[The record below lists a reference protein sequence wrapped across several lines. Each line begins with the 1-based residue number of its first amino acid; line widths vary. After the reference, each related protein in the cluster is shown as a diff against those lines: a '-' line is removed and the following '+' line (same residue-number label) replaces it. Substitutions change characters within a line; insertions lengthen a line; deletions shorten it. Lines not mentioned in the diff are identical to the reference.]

1 MLSFFRNKKVN
12 QIISWIVLAAFLNLI
27 HGCNYLH
34 VNRTTEPPAQAI
46 TNLQNGNKFFVLHKD
61 LEVWQFK
68 DITAG
73 EDSIKGTIAELV
85 GHTQSVGTDTTMK
98 YRYRTKDQEGRS
110 EILNE
115 VHIYTDTLYH
125 RSYSLASFPVS
136 VVNKIEIYDRATGAT
151 VASWV
156 FGIAGAIAAVVAVVV
171 IIVAL
176 TKESCPFIYVNSDSS
191 SVFVGEIYSGAIYP
205 SLERP
210 DYLPLPGPMP
220 GQNNY
225 TIRMTNEVHEI
236 QNTNLIELDVID
248 HPEGTNAYLD
258 KYGKYQTTGLLQAP
272 LIAEDLKGRNILDVI
287 RTKDSLTY
295 SVTELGKDPPLTNGI
310 IMTFDRPHNSNI
322 AKLVVNARSTYW
334 LDYTFTRF
342 HELFGREYD
351 CWVDKQQT
359 VSPEKMKTWMLE
371 QNIPLSLY
379 VEKNGK
385 WKFVDYYNIVGP
397 MALKN
402 DILSFD
408 ISDIKADKLRVKL
421 EYGNLFWEVDYAAV
435 DYSVNV
441 PVKQRIAKLES
452 AIDNKDTDVKN
463 LLVAPDLLYYVQPKI
478 GDAVNMSFTLP
489 DQVDSERTLILHSQ
503 GHYRILLNLTGNQ
516 HKKELLTFMKKGR
529 FPEFSNEIFRE
540 QSGYS
545 QK

>member
-1 MLSFFRNKKVN
+1 MLSFFRDKKVN

-27 HGCNYLH
+27 HGCYFYKVNESKLPAETSLVKFQSDKKFIILH
-34 VNRTTEPPAQAI
+34 
-46 TNLQNGNKFFVLHKD
+46 NGQS
-61 LEVWQFK
+61 VWHFTG
-68 DITAG
+68 IVVS
-73 EDSIKGTIAELV
+73 EDSVRGTIAKLV
-85 GHTQSVGTDTTMK
+85 GHNLYKTTK
-98 YRYRTKDQEGRS
+98 PEDENRYKKTNSNDESGV
-110 EILNE
+110 LNE
-115 VHIYTDTLYH
+115 VHIYINEFTQHSDNH
-125 RSYSLASFPVS
+125 VSIPLASIKRIDV
-136 VVNKIEIYDRATGAT
+136 YDPAKGAT

-156 FGIAGAIAAVVAVVV
+156 FGIAGTIAAVVAVVV

-176 TKESCPFIYVNSDSS
+176 TKESCPFIYVDSDSS

-210 DYLPLPGPMP
+210 DYLPLPSPLP
-220 GQNNY
+220 GQKDY

-236 QNTNLIELDVID
+236 QNTNLIELNVID
-248 HPEGTNAYLD
+248 HPKGTNAYID
-258 KYGKYQTTGLLQAP
+258 KYGNYQTTGLLQSP
-272 LIAEDLKGRNILDVI
+272 LNAADLKGRNILDVI
-287 RTKDSLTY
+287 RAKDSLTY
-295 SVTELGKDPPLTNGI
+295 SITELGKDPPLTNGI
-310 IMTFDRPHNSNI
+310 IMAFDRPQNSNI

-359 VSPEKMKTWMLE
+359 VSPLKMKTWMLE

-397 MALKN
+397 MALKE

-408 ISDIKADKLRVKL
+408 ISEIKTDKLRVKL

-441 PVKQRIAKLES
+441 PVKQRIAQLGS

-463 LLVAPDLLYYVQPKI
+463 LLAAPDLLYYVQPEI

-489 DQVDSERTLILHSQ
+489 DQTDSERTLILHSQ
-503 GHYRILLNLTGNQ
+503 GHYRILLNLSGEQ
-516 HKKELLTFMKKGR
+516 QKKELLTFMKKGR
-529 FPEFSNEIFRE
+529 FPEFSNEIFQA

-545 QK
+545 RK